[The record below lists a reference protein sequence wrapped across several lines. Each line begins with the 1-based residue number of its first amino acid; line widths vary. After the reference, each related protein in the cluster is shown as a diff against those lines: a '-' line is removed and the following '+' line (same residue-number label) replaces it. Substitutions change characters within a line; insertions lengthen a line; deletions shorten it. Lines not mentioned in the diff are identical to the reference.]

1 LPAQQFLYVKTGDVN
16 FDRIIFTQQHFF
28 QQSQFDS
35 ALHYANAAMQYA
47 QQHNSTVNS
56 AVAHFFSGQC
66 YTYLNNYSNAGLHLL
81 KALQLATTLPNKMLL
96 ARVYYTQAVLANYES
111 NNELALSLCL
121 KSDSVI
127 QNAADTSLYRFLP
140 YLYSGIGY
148 FFDQEQQF
156 DKSILYHKKAYAS
169 RHYAND
175 SGVLVMIYQNFFV
188 HYINL
193 NQPELAVRYLDTATA
208 FNASNR
214 NSIKEIYILN
224 NYGLYYEKTGNTV
237 MALKKL
243 QQALTLCAKNNI
255 RYFAATINTSI
266 SKIYYQL
273 ANYNEATV
281 YAQNAITQAKE
292 LNNLYDI
299 ITGYKQLSLIKRK
312 QQNYPDALAFTD
324 SFQVYTD
331 SLQLQ
336 DNRKKMLEM
345 EVKYE
350 AAKKEKAIAELTA
363 GNKIAVLKRNRL
375 LVTSAI
381 SFAALLIVTGLLYR
395 YSTQK
400 QKLAEKEKQVQQQQ
414 IAVLQ
419 NQQQVISM
427 QSMIQGQETER
438 TRIAKDLHDDLGGL
452 FSTVKMYL
460 STLEHQQPQLQHDE
474 LFKKSV
480 AMVDNAAVEV
490 RRVAHNMMP
499 EALQKMGL
507 VNAVKDMCDSISAAR
522 QLQVSFEA
530 SGMEKRLPQNM
541 EIMLY
546 RIIKELLNN
555 TVKHAAAKIAIVQ
568 LIKDGIRLNITVE
581 DDGKGFDTHQN
592 NSGTGIETVKS
603 RVQYLNGSFNIESV
617 KNIGTTIMMEFLLTD
632 EQHG

>member
-1 LPAQQFLYVKTGDVN
+1 MTKFT
-16 FDRIIFTQQHFF
+16 FDLI
-28 QQSQFDS
+28 
-35 ALHYANAAMQYA
+35 
-47 QQHNSTVNS
+47 
-56 AVAHFFSGQC
+56 
-66 YTYLNNYSNAGLHLL
+66 
-81 KALQLATTLPNKMLL
+81 
-96 ARVYYTQAVLANYES
+96 
-111 NNELALSLCL
+111 
-121 KSDSVI
+121 
-127 QNAADTSLYRFLP
+127 
-140 YLYSGIGY
+140 
-148 FFDQEQQF
+148 
-156 DKSILYHKKAYAS
+156 
-169 RHYAND
+169 
-175 SGVLVMIYQNFFV
+175 
-188 HYINL
+188 
-193 NQPELAVRYLDTATA
+193 
-208 FNASNR
+208 
-214 NSIKEIYILN
+214 
-224 NYGLYYEKTGNTV
+224 
-237 MALKKL
+237 
-243 QQALTLCAKNNI
+243 LCAKNNI